1 MIIKIDKYLN
11 NRELSDSLPGVVF
24 FKMTEAKLK
33 GKRFIW
39 VKKSIINLA
48 KNNETKS

>member
-1 MIIKIDKYLN
+1 MILKIDKYLN

-33 GKRFIW
+33 GRRFIW
-39 VKKSIINLA
+39 VKKSII
-48 KNNETKS
+48 KQSKK